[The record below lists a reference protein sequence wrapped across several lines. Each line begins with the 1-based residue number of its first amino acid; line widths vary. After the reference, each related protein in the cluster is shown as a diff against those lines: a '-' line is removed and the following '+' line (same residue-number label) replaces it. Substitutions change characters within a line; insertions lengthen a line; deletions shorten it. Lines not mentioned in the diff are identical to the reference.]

1 MSDGLAAL
9 RRLSRPPAPQEP
21 PAPRAEVC
29 EMCGVEIGPAH
40 GHVAD
45 LENQRLL
52 CACRPCHLLFTGT
65 GAGGGRFRALPE
77 AIRRVEGISI
87 SDAQWDDLQI
97 PVDLVFVF
105 RQGAAEHHSACYPG
119 PGGATESLLD
129 LSSWDAVLEAN
140 PVLRSVEP
148 DVEAVLLRRSSAGSE
163 GYLVPIDVCYALVG
177 LVRRDWVGLSGGRE
191 VWAGIEAFFDDL
203 RARSRTVSREGQA
216 TAHG

>member
-9 RRLSRPPAPQEP
+9 RRLSRPPAPQER
-21 PAPRAEVC
+21 PAPPAEVC
-29 EMCGVEIGPAH
+29 EMCGVDIGPTH

-65 GAGGGRFRALPE
+65 GAGGGRFRALPQ
-77 AIRRVEGISI
+77 AIRRVAGISI

-105 RQGAAEHHSACYPG
+105 RQGTSEQHSACYPG

-140 PVLRSVEP
+140 PVLRSAEA
-148 DVEAVLLRRSSAGSE
+148 DVEAVLLRRSDAGSE

-203 RARSRTVSREGQA
+203 RARSATVSRIGQA
-216 TAHG
+216 TDHG

>member
-9 RRLSRPPAPQEP
+9 RRLNRSPAPGARPVQ
-21 PAPRAEVC
+21 AEVC
-29 EMCGVEIGPAH
+29 EMYGVEVGPSH

-52 CACRPCHLLFTGT
+52 CACRHCHLLFTGT

-77 AIRRVEGISI
+77 VVRWVEGIAI
-87 SDAQWDDLQI
+87 SEAQWDDLQI

-105 RQGAAEHHSACYPG
+105 RQGAAVHHSACYPG

-140 PVLRSVEP
+140 PVLRIVEP
-148 DVEAVLLRRSSAGSE
+148 DVEAVLLRRSRAGIE

-191 VWAGIEAFFDDL
+191 VWAGIEAFFGDL
-203 RARSRTVSREGQA
+203 RKRSVAVSREGQA

>member
-9 RRLSRPPAPQEP
+9 RRLSRPPAQEP

-29 EMCGVEIGPAH
+29 EMCGAEIGPAH

-45 LENQRLL
+45 LDHQRLL
-52 CACRPCHLLFTGT
+52 CTCRPCHLLFTGT

-77 AIRRVEGISI
+77 SIRRVEGIAI
-87 SDAQWDDLQI
+87 SDTQWDDLQI

-148 DVEAVLLRRSSAGSE
+148 DVEAVLLRRGSAGSE

-191 VWAGIEAFFDDL
+191 VWTAIEAFFDDL
-203 RARSRTVSREGQA
+203 RTRSDGVSRQGQA

>member
-9 RRLSRPPAPQEP
+9 RRLSRPPAPRERPDP
-21 PAPRAEVC
+21 PPEVC
-29 EMCGVEIGPAH
+29 ELCGVEIGPSH

-45 LENQRLL
+45 LESQRLM

-65 GAGGGRFRALPE
+65 GAGAGRFRALPQ
-77 AIRRVEGISI
+77 AIRRVEGITVSE
-87 SDAQWDDLQI
+87 AEWDDLQI

-105 RQGAAEHHSACYPG
+105 RQGAAPHHSACYPG

-129 LSSWDAVLEAN
+129 LSSWDAVLQAN

-148 DVEAVLLRRSSAGSE
+148 DVEAVLLRRGDAGVE
-163 GYLVPIDVCYALVG
+163 CYLVPIDTCYALVG

-191 VWAGIEAFFDDL
+191 VWQGIEAFFADL
-203 RARSRTVSREGQA
+203 RARSRTVARDGQA
-216 TAHG
+216 AVHG

>member
-1 MSDGLAAL
+1 
-9 RRLSRPPAPQEP
+9 
-21 PAPRAEVC
+21 
-29 EMCGVEIGPAH
+29 MCGVEVGPSH

-77 AIRRVEGISI
+77 VVRWVKGIAISEV
-87 SDAQWDDLQI
+87 QWDDLQI

-105 RQGAAEHHSACYPG
+105 RQGQAEHHSACYPG

-140 PVLRSVEP
+140 PVLRMVEP
-148 DVEAVLLRRSSAGSE
+148 DVEAVLLRRSRAGVE

-191 VWAGIEAFFDDL
+191 VWTGIEAFFDDL